1 MISNTSAQNGNQAVV
16 GSDPRPGRPVQ
27 GRQDPQEQEE
37 GEDACE
43 DDDDCDDDDVA
54 GAEDDDG
61 RGVGLLHVLAALAGL
76 PPGVH
81 RGAPR
86 QLLELDQL
94 RILQQPHARHEQQ
107 LLQPLHIRHLQCKS
121 CKTAIFIIYLYLYLL
136 NKS

>member
-16 GSDPRPGRPVQ
+16 GGDPRPGGPVQ

-37 GEDACE
+37 GGDACE

-94 RILQQPHARHEQQ
+94 RLLQQPHARHEQQ

>member
-1 MISNTSAQNGNQAVV
+1 MSNTSAQNGNQAVV

-37 GEDACE
+37 GEDDDG
-43 DDDDCDDDDVA
+43 DDDDCNDDGVA

-61 RGVGLLHVLAALAGL
+61 GGVGLLHVLAALAGL

-81 RGAPR
+81 GGAPG

-94 RILQQPHARHEQQ
+94 RLLQQPHARHEQQ
-107 LLQPLHIRHLQCKS
+107 LLQPLHIRHLQCKF
-121 CKTAIFIIYLYLYLL
+121 CETAISIHYLYLF
-136 NKS
+136 NSS

>member
-37 GEDACE
+37 GEDDDG
-43 DDDDCDDDDVA
+43 DDDDCNDDDVA

-61 RGVGLLHVLAALAGL
+61 GGVGLLHVLAALAGL

-81 RGAPR
+81 GGAPG

-94 RILQQPHARHEQQ
+94 RLLQQPHARHEQQ
-107 LLQPLHIRHLQCKS
+107 LLQPLHIRHLQCKF
-121 CKTAIFIIYLYLYLL
+121 CETAISIHYLYLL